1 MMTMVIIAGGAF
13 MFTMF
18 LMRRT
23 AGSSRRE
30 RPDGIRWRGID
41 WSRKEEEQPEGDDHL
56 RKSQD

>member
-1 MMTMVIIAGGAF
+1 MMTMILIAAGGF
-13 MFTMF
+13 MLTMF

-23 AGSSRRE
+23 SAATRRD

-41 WSRKEEEQPEGDDHL
+41 WSRQEPPAPEEEDHL